1 MIVIKLN
8 WNKNYTTIA
17 VYSLLVIIAAVLF
30 VVFIFRFDSF
40 ASGFSWLGDIMAP
53 IIIGIA
59 IAYIVNPL
67 VVMFEDK
74 VFNRLRDGEVKV
86 APNAKNPEK
95 SLAKK
100 KKLRRTAAKA
110 LSIII
115 SFVIVLA
122 AIVGICIAAVPS
134 LSKSIIDLANQLPKY
149 IENADRFLDET
160 FANNP
165 DIAMFISEEF
175 SQLSGII
182 QKFAEMIEP
191 MASDIIGNL
200 SSAIAAILVALKNVL
215 IGFII
220 AIYFLFSKERL
231 IAQSKKVLFALL
243 KNDKCQGFLTVCSKS
258 NNIFKKYIVSN
269 LLDAVIIFIVMALGM
284 ALMDMPYAMLVSV
297 VCGVTNLI
305 PFFGPFIGAIPCG
318 VIILLVDPIKV
329 IWFGIYVLVLQQ
341 MDGNVIKPLLF
352 GETVGLPAIWVLI
365 AIIVSGGLFGIPGML
380 LGVPVF
386 AVLYML
392 AADFVAARLKKKDM
406 PTDTDRFYDT
416 SEYDNS
422 YREPESSEVSE

>member
-74 VFNRLRDGEVKV
+74 VFHRLRDGEVKV

-269 LLDAVIIFIVMALGM
+269 LLDAVIIFIVMSIGM

-392 AADFVAARLKKKDM
+392 AADFVVARLKKKDM

>member
-17 VYSLLVIIAAVLF
+17 VYSLLVIVAAVLF

-74 VFNRLRDGEVKV
+74 VFHKLRDGEVKI
-86 APNAKNPEK
+86 APNTKNPEK
-95 SLAKK
+95 RLAKK
-100 KKLRRTAAKA
+100 KKLRRTSAKA

-134 LSKSIIDLANQLPKY
+134 LSKSIVDLAHQLPKY

-165 DIAMFISEEF
+165 DIAVFISEEF

-200 SSAIAAILVALKNVL
+200 SSAVGAILVALKNVL

-220 AIYFLFSKERL
+220 AIYFLFSKEKL
-231 IAQSKKVLFALL
+231 IAQCKKVLFALL
-243 KNDKCQGFLTVCSKS
+243 KNDKCQCFLSVCSKS
-258 NNIFKKYIVSN
+258 NDIFKKYIVSN
-269 LLDAVIIFIVMALGM
+269 LLDAVIIFIVMAIVM

-329 IWFGIYVLVLQQ
+329 IWFGIFVLVLQQ
-341 MDGNVIKPLLF
+341 LDGNVIKPLLF

-392 AADFVAARLKKKDM
+392 AADFVAAKLKKKDM

-416 SEYDNS
+416 REYDNS
-422 YREPESSEVSE
+422 YRESDTDDITE

>member
-416 SEYDNS
+416 TEYDNS

>member
-1 MIVIKLN
+1 MIFIKLN

-74 VFNRLRDGEVKV
+74 VFHRLRDGEVKV

-269 LLDAVIIFIVMALGM
+269 LLDAVIIFIVMSIGM

-392 AADFVAARLKKKDM
+392 AADFVVARLKKKDM

-416 SEYDNS
+416 AEYDNS
-422 YREPESSEVSE
+422 YREPESTEVSE

>member
-1 MIVIKLN
+1 M
-8 WNKNYTTIA
+8 
-17 VYSLLVIIAAVLF
+17 YSLLVIIAAVLF
-30 VVFIFRFDSF
+30 VVFIFKYESF

-67 VVMFEDK
+67 VVLFEDK
-74 VFNRLRDGEVKV
+74 VFNKLRDGEIK
-86 APNAKNPEK
+86 PDPKAKDPEK
-95 SLAKK
+95 RAA
-100 KKLRRTAAKA
+100 KLRHYRKTAAKA
-110 LSIII
+110 FSIII
-115 SFVIVLA
+115 SFIIVLA
-122 AIVGICIAAVPS
+122 VLVGMCIAALPS
-134 LSKSIIDLANQLPKY
+134 LSKSIVDLANQLPSY
-149 IENADRFLDET
+149 IEKADSFLDQT
-160 FANNP
+160 FADNP
-165 DIAMFISEEF
+165 DIAKYISEEF

-191 MASDIIGNL
+191 MATDIIGSL
-200 SSAIAAILVALKNVL
+200 STAVGAILVALKNVL

-231 IAQSKKVLFALL
+231 IAQAKKLMFALI
-243 KNDKCQGFLTVCSKS
+243 KNDTCQSILKVCSKS
-258 NNIFKKYIVSN
+258 NTIFKKYIVSN
-269 LLDAVIIFIVMALGM
+269 LLDAVIIFIAMAIGM
-284 ALMDMPYAMLVSV
+284 GLMGMPYALLVSV

-318 VIILLVDPIKV
+318 IIIVLVDPIKV

-392 AADFVAARLKKKDM
+392 AADFVVAKLKKKKM
-406 PTDTDRFYDT
+406 PTDTECFYDT
-416 SEYDNS
+416 SQYDGS
-422 YREPESSEVSE
+422 YIAETTENQIQ